1 MIDIIVEIDPDL
13 TGIDKQKSIHILTST
28 LKQEQISNAKINL
41 IFAKDNLLN
50 KLKIEYFQKDHLTDV
65 IAFRINDYTDK
76 EVEGEIYIS
85 LERAIDNAKEY
96 EEKVSKELARLIIH
110 GTLHLLNYKDN
121 TDKEKL
127 TMTRLENKY
136 LKNFNWS
143 RIFKNYE

>member
-13 TGIDKQKSIHILTST
+13 SGIDKQNSIGILRST
-28 LKQEQISNAKINL
+28 LKQEQIEQAKINL

-50 KLKIEYFQKDHLTDV
+50 HLKIKYFQKDHLTDV
-65 IAFRINDYTDK
+65 IAFRINDYKNK

-85 LERAIDNAKEY
+85 LERAIENAKEY

-110 GTLHLLNYKDN
+110 GTLHLLNYKDK

-127 TMTRLENKY
+127 AMTEKENKY
-136 LKNFNWS
+136 LENLNWNKL
-143 RIFKNYE
+143 FKKS

>member
-143 RIFKNYE
+143 KIFKNYE

>member
-13 TGIDKQKSIHILTST
+13 SGIDKQKSIHILTST
-28 LKQEQISNAKINL
+28 LKEEQIRKAKINL
-41 IFAKDNLLN
+41 IFAKDKLLN
-50 KLKIEYFQKDHLTDV
+50 NLKIEYFQKDHLTDI

-96 EEKVSKELARLIIH
+96 EEQVSKELARLIIH

-127 TMTRLENKY
+127 TMTGLENKY
-136 LKNFNWS
+136 LKSFNWNK
-143 RIFKNYE
+143 IYKKL

>member
-1 MIDIIVEIDPDL
+1 MINIIVEIDPDL

-85 LERAIDNAKEY
+85 LERAVDNAKEY

-143 RIFKNYE
+143 KIFKNYE